1 VDPVGLED
9 GAEFSIFAANQP
21 AFVGGFGDRAL
32 PGLSI
37 DFSGRGWYR
46 LRVRASGRAAARDL
60 VVPEACESYRIDVWR
75 ADHAEPVAL
84 THSATEP
91 AAVRA
96 RRQADLRRWA
106 AQGSEQ
112 IAEFL
117 NRSHHAPGPRLSA
130 EDQAALE
137 RGQDRLRTLA
147 ERLTAPEPVL
157 GEGRSTTL
165 ELSIGRNSSSI
176 LTELPDGTQIQAEGE
191 DFFEALCQLRLVLE
205 ASSRS
210 LLCAGA
216 RRDGHPSSI
225 HRQMAQGRPRATNW
239 RLGPWCR

>member
-1 VDPVGLED
+1 MDPVGLED

-147 ERLTAPEPVL
+147 ER
-157 GEGRSTTL
+157 R
-165 ELSIGRNSSSI
+165 RRR
-176 LTELPDGTQIQAEGE
+176 E
-191 DFFEALCQLRLVLE
+191 D
-205 ASSRS
+205 
-210 LLCAGA
+210 
-216 RRDGHPSSI
+216 D
-225 HRQMAQGRPRATNW
+225 
-239 RLGPWCR
+239 